1 VFERFTDKARR
12 VVVLA
17 QEESRRLSHNHIGVE
32 HILLALV
39 YDDESLAGGVLA
51 DLGVDLPGTRA
62 AVEEVVGR
70 GGGTPSGH
78 IPFTPAA
85 KRTLELSLREALSL
99 GHNYIGTEHLLLGLV
114 KELEADESDLLTRL
128 DLSPAQVRQAVIA
141 RLTGGQVEGETS
153 VTTGR
158 RLTMTTTSTPLP
170 ENVRPTLL
178 AASALSGASDEA
190 TRRRH
195 PRMGSE
201 HILLWLLSR
210 PDGGALRALR
220 AEGVE
225 VAALR
230 RRLEQMLAEAGDSTD
245 P

>member
-1 VFERFTDKARR
+1 MFERFTDKARR

-17 QEESRRLSHNHIGVE
+17 QEESHRLGHNHIGVE
-32 HILLALV
+32 HVLVALV
-39 YDDESLAGGVLA
+39 HDDESLAGGALA
-51 DLGVDLPGTRA
+51 DLGVDLPGARA
-62 AVEEVVGR
+62 AVEDLVGR
-70 GGGTPSGH
+70 GDGTPSGH

-99 GHNYIGTEHLLLGLV
+99 GHSYIGTEHLLLGLV
-114 KELEADESDLLTRL
+114 KELEAEESDLLPRL
-128 DLSPAQVRQAVIA
+128 DLSPAQVRQAVTA
-141 RLTGGQVEGETS
+141 RLTGGQVEEEPS
-153 VTTGR
+153 VTSG
-158 RLTMTTTSTPLP
+158 RLTVTSASTPWP
-170 ENVRPTLL
+170 AHVRPTSL
-178 AASALSGASDEA
+178 AASVMSGVSDEA

-201 HILLWLLSR
+201 HLLLWLLSR
-210 PDGGALRALR
+210 PDGGAMRALR